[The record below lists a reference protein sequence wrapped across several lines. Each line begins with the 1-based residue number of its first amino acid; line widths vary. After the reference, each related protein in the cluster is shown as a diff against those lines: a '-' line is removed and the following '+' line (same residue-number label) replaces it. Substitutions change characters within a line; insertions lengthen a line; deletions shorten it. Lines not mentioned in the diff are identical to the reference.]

1 MQIQAR
7 HLELVEAV
15 SRHRSMGAAARALG
29 TSQPAVTAQIRR
41 IENELG
47 AVLFDRCRSGAVPTA
62 AGTTLVEGWR
72 SISAGL
78 EELFTRVRAESGADV
93 LRFGCNYSSVA
104 VDMLPALEQ
113 AWPGR
118 TVIPHVDASSTRQH
132 ELLLSGQVAATLVSV
147 HPQYDAP
154 VPPGFREE
162 VVIPREGTVVAL
174 ASDHRLADRAEVDL
188 ADLGEEAWLL
198 PPGEPDGTLTAL
210 QRAFAAAGI
219 KPRTPLGSV
228 DLIDFWPYVA
238 AGRAVSVCLD
248 HARNPDTVVFRP
260 LAGTPIATRRVL
272 RWNPK
277 LLSDGAA
284 DTLLA
289 LSVDYLDARTREAC
303 ERNGFARG
311 PHDPA

>member
-47 AVLFDRCRSGAVPTA
+47 VVLFDRCRSGAVPTA

-78 EELFTRVRAESGADV
+78 EELFARVRAQSDAEV
-93 LRFGCNYSSVA
+93 VRFGCNYSSVA

-118 TVIPHVDASSTRQH
+118 TVIPHVDASSARQH
-132 ELLLSGQVAATLVSV
+132 ELLVTGQVAATLVSV
-147 HPQYDAP
+147 HPRYDAP

-162 VVIPREGTVVAL
+162 VVIPLEGTVVAL
-174 ASDHRLADRAEVDL
+174 AGDHRLAGRDEVDL
-188 ADLGEEAWLL
+188 ADLGGEAWLL

-210 QRAFAAAGI
+210 HRAFAAAGI
-219 KPRTPLGSV
+219 KPRTPFGAV
-228 DLIDFWPYVA
+228 DLIAFWPYVA
-238 AGRAVSVCLD
+238 AGRAVSICLD

-260 LAGTPIATRRVL
+260 LAGTPITTRRVL
-272 RWNPK
+272 RWNPE
-277 LLSDGAA
+277 LLSDNAA
-284 DTLLA
+284 ATLLA
-289 LSVDYLDARTREAC
+289 LSIDYLDARTREAR
-303 ERNGFARG
+303 ERNGFGRG